1 MWPSGKAA
9 AFDAAMR
16 WFESSHPS
24 HSSEILME
32 KKHNKIVVFSGNAN
46 TVLAEK
52 ICKKLAIKGGKAEIG
67 RFSDGEISV
76 KINENVRAKD
86 VFIVQPTCYPSHV
99 NLIELI
105 LMVDALRWS
114 SAGRITAVIPYYGYA
129 RQDRRVRSERVPISA
144 KVIAGILER
153 SGIDRVLTV
162 ELHSEQIQ
170 GFFDIPVDNIYGT
183 KVIFEDIQKQNF
195 KDILVVS
202 PDVGGVVRSRAL
214 SKFLGIADLAIIDKR
229 RDEANKSEVMN
240 VIGDV
245 TGKDCLLYDDM
256 ADTCGTLCNAADALK
271 SKGARSVNAYITH
284 PVLSGNALEKI
295 NESSLD
301 QLVVT
306 DTIPLSDEANSSKKI
321 RCISL
326 APTLAEAIKRLNKEE
341 SISEMLL

>member
-1 MWPSGKAA
+1 
-9 AFDAAMR
+9 
-16 WFESSHPS
+16 
-24 HSSEILME
+24 ME
-32 KKHNKIVVFSGNAN
+32 KRHQKIAVFSGTAN
-46 TVLAEK
+46 LELAEK
-52 ICKKLAIKGGKAEIG
+52 ICKKLALKQGKADIG

-76 KINENVRAKD
+76 KINENVRGKD
-86 VFIVQPTCYPSHV
+86 VYIIQPTCSPSHV

-129 RQDRRVRSERVPISA
+129 RQDRRVRSQRVPISA

-183 KVIFEDIQKQNF
+183 KVIYEDIKKQKF

-214 SKFLGIADLAIIDKR
+214 SKFLDIGDLAIIDKR

-245 TGKDCLLYDDM
+245 SKKIVCFMTIWQ
-256 ADTCGTLCNAADALK
+256 TCGTLCNAADALK
-271 SKGARSVNAYITH
+271 AKDARSVSAYITH
-284 PVLSGNALEKI
+284 PVLSGEAIEKI
-295 NESSLD
+295 NQSSLD

-306 DTIPLSDEANSSKKI
+306 DTIPLSEEAKSCKKI
-321 RCISL
+321 RSISL

-341 SISEMLL
+341 SISEMLM